1 MRQRIALL
9 GSTGSIGCQTLD
21 VAAAHPAECEISVL
35 AAHSRDELLEEQ
47 IRKFQPAYAVLSDEK
62 AALRLKARYE
72 GPTTIL
78 SGDKAIEELAASNE
92 IDTVVTALVGFA
104 GLKPTLAAIKAGKK
118 IALANKETLVAA
130 GELVT
135 AEAKKYGVDILPV
148 DSEHSALFQCLHGE
162 SPKEVHKLLITASGG
177 PFRGRSRE
185 QLAKVTLQECLQH
198 PNWSMGRK
206 ITVDSATLANKG
218 LEVIEARWLFDVSY
232 DQIEV
237 VVHPQSIVHSMVEF
251 SDSSVLAQIGYPD
264 MRLPIQYA
272 LFYPRRLE
280 ASWQRLDW
288 KIVRTLTFEPPDVQA
303 FPLLATAFEVGRAG
317 GTYPCV
323 FNAANEVAVEAF
335 LQGKISFLQITE
347 IVQKVLSQYKGGS
360 AAELASILAA
370 NDWARQAAAV
380 CCSQAN

>member
-1 MRQRIALL
+1 MDADIVMNAMP
-9 GSTGSIGCQTLD
+9 GSIG
-21 VAAAHPAECEISVL
+21 
-35 AAHSRDELLEEQ
+35 LEPTIE
-47 IRKFQPAYAVLSDEK
+47 
-62 AALRLKARYE
+62 ALE
-72 GPTTIL
+72 
-78 SGDKAIEELAASNE
+78 NN
-92 IDTVVTALVGFA
+92 
-104 GLKPTLAAIKAGKK
+104 K
-118 IALANKETLVAA
+118 IVALANKESMVMAGRLVRNFLQQRN
-130 GELVT
+130 GSLV
-135 AEAKKYGVDILPV
+135 PV
-148 DSEHSALFQCLHGE
+148 DSEHSALYQIMKSSDQDDL
-162 SPKEVHKLLITASGG
+162 KRLIITASGG
-177 PFRGRSRE
+177 PFRNYEKARLKAVKPRDA
-185 QLAKVTLQECLQH
+185 LNH
-198 PNWSMGRK
+198 PTWKMGAK
-206 ITVDSATLANKG
+206 ITLDSATLMNKG

-288 KIVRTLTFEPPDVQA
+288 KTIRTLTFEPPDVQA